1 MPAPPDTPAP
11 VAAPGRPRR
20 AWLGGSSLSGP
31 GLWPYLFLAP
41 ALVFLATFVF
51 YPALRIL
58 WLSFQ
63 DYSFVTDAV
72 WVGFE
77 NYARLFTDEAFRY
90 ALLNSFVYLLVTP
103 ALVVLSL
110 GVAFLL
116 DSGVRGVTFFR
127 SLYFLPVVTPMIVVG
142 ILWGWLLNE
151 DVGLVNYAITALG
164 GEKVPWLTEYPL
176 NLVSVMG
183 VTAWKG
189 LGYFAVIF
197 LAGLAGVPKE
207 LEEAAALDGAN
218 AWQRLWHV
226 KLPTLRPQI
235 ALVSV
240 ISSISALK
248 VFDELY
254 VMIPGAPAAEK
265 TLVPLIYQ
273 TAFLDF
279 RLGYA
284 SAISVALFLVTLAF
298 SLVNLRLWE
307 KDGAMA

>member
-1 MPAPPDTPAP
+1 MRSVVWLGLFASATPA
-11 VAAPGRPRR
+11 
-20 AWLGGSSLSGP
+20 SLALPWRHG
-31 GLWPYLFLAP
+31 AP
-41 ALVFLATFVF
+41 AGDT
-51 YPALRIL
+51 R
-58 WLSFQ
+58 
-63 DYSFVTDAV
+63 
-72 WVGFE
+72 
-77 NYARLFTDEAFRY
+77 
-90 ALLNSFVYLLVTP
+90 LVTP
-103 ALVVLSL
+103 PLVTEDITEGQDTPPPLTEDITEAEDQEEQEQEEEQDIKEAAAQWYREEAQAAIEAAEAKAKWEAKPDANASGL
-110 GVAFLL
+110 G
-116 DSGVRGVTFFR
+116 GVTVF
-127 SLYFLPVVTPMIVVG
+127 Y
-142 ILWGWLLNE
+142 N
-151 DVGLVNYAITALG
+151 
-164 GEKVPWLTEYPL
+164 
-176 NLVSVMG
+176 
-183 VTAWKG
+183 
-189 LGYFAVIF
+189 
-197 LAGLAGVPKE
+197 GLAGVPKE

-307 KDGAMA
+307 KDGAMS